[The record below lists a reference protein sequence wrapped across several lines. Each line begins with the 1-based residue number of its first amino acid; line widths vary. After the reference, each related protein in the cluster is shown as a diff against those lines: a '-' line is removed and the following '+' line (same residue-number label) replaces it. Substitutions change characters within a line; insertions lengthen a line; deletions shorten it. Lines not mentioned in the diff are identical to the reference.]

1 MQPKDVLD
9 IIQKNTSDE
18 MFEKIV
24 ALENN
29 DQYIESLIFKAEMLY
44 SEKEENSLS
53 FDVGEMSERLHK
65 KFLEEKISVLHK
77 SLDLA
82 KDSEKIGILKK
93 IQDLNKEKNGT

>member
-29 DQYIESLIFKAEMLY
+29 GQYIESLIFKAEMLY

-53 FDVGEMSERLHK
+53 FDVNEMSERLHK

-77 SLDLA
+77 SLDLV